1 MGMKFAMDIIKE
13 IEKEGQLLFPSGYV
27 TGEVY
32 ERNHI

>member
-1 MGMKFAMDIIKE
+1 MGIKFAMDIIKK

-32 ERNHI
+32 ERSHI

>member
-1 MGMKFAMDIIKE
+1 MGIKFAMDIIKK

-32 ERNHI
+32 ERSYI